1 MPHGFWGRTL
11 MVDLTSGDISEQV
24 LSEDVYRRHLGGYG
38 LGVYVLHQAIPAGV
52 DPLGPENVLGFVP
65 GLLTGSGAP
74 FSGRFMVVGKSPLTG
89 GWGEANC
96 GGDFGPA
103 LRGVGIDGVFV
114 RGCSDRPVYLYLEEG
129 RAELREASELWGLD
143 TVEMGEAIRRTTAP
157 DVKVACIGPAGER
170 RSLLAAI
177 VSEDGRVAAR
187 TGLGAVMGSKRL
199 KAVAVR
205 GKARPGLADPGA
217 FRSAAAPYRDLFRR
231 RPSYWAER
239 IPALLLR
246 LLPAVRRLQGRLSG
260 GPTGMVIDSY
270 RLYGTAA
277 GVATLIELGDTPVRN
292 WKGIGYRD
300 FPLDLSERLSDRQ
313 VVRHKVRPY
322 ACHACPVAC
331 GATVRLPDGGTGRKP
346 EYEGLTALGPLVL
359 NSSLD
364 VVMRCCELC
373 NRAGLDV
380 ISVGVAAAFAMECFE
395 QGWLPPALSA
405 ELPLRWGDGEALLE
419 LVRRMAERRP
429 GLGDWLADGVA
440 RAARSLVPEAQEAA
454 MHAGSQE
461 LSMHRG
467 LYEPGVALGYALDP
481 APGRHTATLSGIAEL
496 PAYAPYLALRGVK
509 PAGRYDFGH
518 KGATFAVVIPV
529 LRAYDSLGLC
539 HFALQMG
546 NPPFLAW
553 LNAATGW
560 QMDEAE
566 FFSVGWRIQALRH
579 AFNAREGLPTVFS
592 LPRRELGDPPQAI
605 GPLRN
610 RILDMEAMAHS
621 YFEGLG
627 LDPGTGWPREQTA
640 RVLGLE
646 ALLLHASGPEK
657 EGR

>member
-11 MVDLTSGDISEQV
+11 MVDLTSGKISEQV

-38 LGVYVLHQAIPAGV
+38 LGVHVLYQAIPAGV

-96 GGDFGPA
+96 GGDFGPG

-114 RGCSDRPVYLYLEEG
+114 RGCSDLPVYLYLEEG
-129 RAELREASELWGLD
+129 RAELREASDLWGLD
-143 TVEMGEAIRRTTAP
+143 TVETAEAIRRTTAP

-205 GKARPGLADPGA
+205 GKARPGLADPRE
-217 FRSAAAPYRDLFRR
+217 FRSAAAPYLDLFRR
-231 RPSYWAER
+231 RPSRWAER
-239 IPALLLR
+239 IPAILLR

-292 WKGIGYRD
+292 WEGLGYRD

-346 EYEGLTALGPLVL
+346 EYEGLTAFGPLVL
-359 NSSLD
+359 NSSLE

-373 NRAGLDV
+373 SRAGLDE
-380 ISVGVAAAFAMECFE
+380 ISVGVAAAFAMEGFE
-395 QGWLPPALSA
+395 KGWLPPALSA
-405 ELPLRWGDGEALLE
+405 ELPLRWGDGETLLE

-429 GLGDWLADGVA
+429 GLGAWLADGVA
-440 RAARSLVPEAQEAA
+440 RAARSLGPKAQEAA

-496 PAYAPYLALRGVK
+496 PAYVPYLALRGVK
-509 PAGRYDFGH
+509 LAGRYDYGG
-518 KGATFAVVIPV
+518 KGATFAVILPV

-566 FFSVGWRIQALRH
+566 FFRVGWRIQALRH
-579 AFNAREGLPTVFS
+579 AFNAREGLPTAFS
-592 LPRRELGDPPQAI
+592 LPRRELGDPPQTT

-610 RILDMEAMAHS
+610 RTLDMEAMARG

-640 RVLGLE
+640 RALGLE
-646 ALLLHASGPEK
+646 ALLLRASAPGK